1 MGETVKD
8 VLVQAQ
14 WLVSKGRAEEPAK
27 LLLPRIAAKRRAQNK
42 EKRTRVVFE
51 CTPEQFG
58 AFHAQLKRYRET
70 IGNITIAHDIL
81 IDVLASI
88 EEGLLQ
94 DMAEERERNA

>member
-1 MGETVKD
+1 M
-8 VLVQAQ
+8 
-14 WLVSKGRAEEPAK
+14 
-27 LLLPRIAAKRRAQNK
+27 
-42 EKRTRVVFE
+42 VFE